1 MAEPDEEAAQLAE
14 LATGVRDQDDLER
27 DIGRQA
33 DQLLSKQA
41 DERDQKRLDKTQK
54 DRDRLD
60 AQVRRLEQKLTEFGN
75 HATKQKIRAEVEHYK
90 VQIETADNDLEQ
102 IRKRMA
108 ERQQNGQEIVEGT
121 TEEENAK
128 RLPGESHRE
137 FLIRTGKITPFSKV
151 GGSLLRTSSSLGDVL
166 MDAEEEEENA
176 EIDGTPDDAEMQAAE
191 PRSHRNLLAPGF
203 ETDAELAQ
211 RLQEEEFASQR
222 PSKRRRLG
230 SRKEQPSEKQ
240 TPTQSAGSQDDEES
254 EAEFIPDTTPP
265 PDRTPRKT
273 KVTEDLTGIDDG
285 NESVYKKRLSGW
297 VTRRRA
303 ARDDSTV
310 DNGEEEEWH
319 LPHPTRTDTIF
330 EGGLHI
336 PGDIY
341 PALFDY
347 QKTGVQWLWEL

>member
-75 HATKQKIRAEVEHYK
+75 HAIKQKIRAEVEQCK
-90 VQIETADNDLEQ
+90 VQIESADNDLEQ

-108 ERQQNGQEIVEGT
+108 ERQQNGQETGEGT
-121 TEEENAK
+121 AEEESSK

-166 MDAEEEEENA
+166 MDAEEEEDDA
-176 EIDGTPDDAEMQAAE
+176 DIDGTPDAAEMQTSE
-191 PRSHRNLLAPGF
+191 PMSHRNLLAPGF

-211 RLQEEEFASQR
+211 RLQE
-222 PSKRRRLG
+222 
-230 SRKEQPSEKQ
+230 
-240 TPTQSAGSQDDEES
+240 
-254 EAEFIPDTTPP
+254 
-265 PDRTPRKT
+265 
-273 KVTEDLTGIDDG
+273 
-285 NESVYKKRLSGW
+285 
-297 VTRRRA
+297 
-303 ARDDSTV
+303 
-310 DNGEEEEWH
+310 
-319 LPHPTRTDTIF
+319 
-330 EGGLHI
+330 
-336 PGDIY
+336 
-341 PALFDY
+341 
-347 QKTGVQWLWEL
+347 